1 MSRYRPAPEPWT
13 RAAIPLVRA
22 IAGVTGIPD
31 YRGRAHLQTDGGVIL
46 AANHIANLDPVLLAR
61 FVLELGRIPR
71 FLAKAELFETPV
83 LRDLLRGARQIPVY
97 RERANAADAL
107 RDAIAAVRDGEL
119 VVIYPEG
126 TFTTDPQCWPM
137 LARTGVAR
145 LALAA
150 DAPVVP
156 VAQWGAQAVF
166 GPGLRMRPRRLYSVL
181 AGPPLDV
188 AAYRGGGP
196 ATPQTLQT
204 VTASVMGR
212 IRDQLAELRGEA
224 PPPRVWDPKRGARTS
239 DGYVRTDGIAA

>member
-22 IAGVTGIPD
+22 IAGATGIPD
-31 YRGRAHLQTDGGVIL
+31 YRGRAHLQNDGGVIL

-71 FLAKAELFETPV
+71 FLAKAELFDVPV

-97 RERANAADAL
+97 RDRANAADAL

-145 LALAA
+145 LALATG
-150 DAPVVP
+150 APLVP

-166 GPGLRMRPRRLYSVL
+166 GPGLRVRPRRLYSVS
-181 AGPPLDV
+181 AGPPLEIG
-188 AAYRGGGP
+188 APGNGP
-196 ATPQTLQT
+196 PDAETLQAL
-204 VTASVMGR
+204 TASLMSR
-212 IRDQLAELRGEA
+212 IRDQLADLRGEPA
-224 PPPRVWDPKRGARTS
+224 PPRVWDPRTGGRTS
-239 DGYVRTDGIAA
+239 DGYVRTDRVAA